1 MLVIPCLARI
11 LKLAIMFI
19 VPDDVLDVTVTS
31 KLFELWFPQVTVML
45 LEAPPLP
52 VEVPPKPLAE

>member
-1 MLVIPCLARI
+1 
-11 LKLAIMFI
+11 MFI
-19 VPDDVLDVTVTS
+19 VPDVVPDVTVIS

-52 VEVPPKPLAE
+52 VEVAAKPLAE